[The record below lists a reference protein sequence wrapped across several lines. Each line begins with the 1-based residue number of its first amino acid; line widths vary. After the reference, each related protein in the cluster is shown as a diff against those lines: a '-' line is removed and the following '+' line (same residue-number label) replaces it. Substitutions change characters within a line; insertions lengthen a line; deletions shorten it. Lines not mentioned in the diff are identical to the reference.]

1 MSNNHV
7 RPSSIS
13 GIKQLAKRLKKL
25 EGVSHIVAL
34 HKASMAAGFENY
46 RHAQRALGEK
56 RATAQRAFALYISVL
71 WRDRT
76 TSSTGCEILKM
87 WLGKP
92 LDALVKPPQY
102 KNGLAAMRREGPD
115 HLADLYTE
123 PSQEAAREAACKI
136 ARKIQ
141 FMEATGLVPSGAN
154 RSFPKGSFQNR
165 MPGSDHDAGWYDP
178 VAKGFIRTS
187 EPYSRGGVTPE
198 QHEWAARHG
207 WAVVKAPWKGM
218 YRPDDGTSLFLLA
231 DVSKGY
237 SLEPLISRLADAP
250 PPIVISDWQGE
261 SRPTAPAFVSPGR
274 MAEIAAKAREV
285 KTLGNRARPI
295 NSTEYNSLL
304 SGTRRWPKA
313 RMPIEQH
320 KAVGRLLKSV
330 LIGTRGRAGVY
341 RRIEAM
347 RCELDSRAE
356 HEYGRDELSD
366 EVFFDLY
373 YHELPESDPLAAVPG
388 SLHRHI
394 ASLGEI
400 KAILARHYPECP
412 QLRKL
417 LKTADQAIASLLTW
431 KVAPA
436 AGDEPKPRQS
446 VRPAM

>member
-1 MSNNHV
+1 
-7 RPSSIS
+7 
-13 GIKQLAKRLKKL
+13 
-25 EGVSHIVAL
+25 
-34 HKASMAAGFENY
+34 MAAGFENY
-46 RHAQRALGEK
+46 RHAQRAFGEK
-56 RATAQRAFALYISVL
+56 RANTQRGFDLYISVL
-71 WRDRT
+71 WRDRA
-76 TSSTGCEILKM
+76 TSSMGCEILKM
-87 WLGKP
+87 RLGKP
-92 LDALVKPPQY
+92 LDALVKPAQY

-123 PSQEAAREAACKI
+123 PSQADARETACKI

-178 VAKGFIRTS
+178 VSKGFIRTS

-198 QHEWAARHG
+198 QHKWAARYG
-207 WAVVKAPWKGM
+207 WGVVKAPWKGM

-231 DVSKGY
+231 DLSKGY

-250 PPIVISDWQGE
+250 PPIVISGWQGE

-274 MAEIAAKAREV
+274 MAEIAAKARKA
-285 KTLGNRARPI
+285 KTVGNRARPI
-295 NSTEYNSLL
+295 DSTEDNSLL
-304 SGTRRWPKA
+304 SEARRWPNA

-330 LIGTRGRAGVY
+330 LIGTRGRAGVH

-347 RCELDSRAE
+347 RVELDSKAGR
-356 HEYGRDELSD
+356 EYGRDELSD
-366 EVFFDLY
+366 DVFFNLY
-373 YHELPESDPLAAVPG
+373 YQELPESDPLAAVPG
-388 SLHRHI
+388 SWQRHI

-400 KAILARHYPECP
+400 KATLARHYPECP

-417 LKTADQAIASLLTW
+417 LKKADQAIASLLTW

-436 AGDEPKPRQS
+436 AGDKPKPQQS
-446 VRPAM
+446 VPPPM